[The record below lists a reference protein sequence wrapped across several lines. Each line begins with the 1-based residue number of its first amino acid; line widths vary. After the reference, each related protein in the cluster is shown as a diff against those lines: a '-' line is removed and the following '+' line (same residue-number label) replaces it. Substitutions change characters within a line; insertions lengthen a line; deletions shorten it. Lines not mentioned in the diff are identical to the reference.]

1 MKRAIRRELAK
12 KQDKA
17 SRPLKPQTC
26 VLWIPAANGFLSW
39 FMRKEFQ
46 VVGCSNLA
54 AHYRDEEASRMA
66 VVFREAIGIAA
77 EVRVYIPHSDEGFV
91 GAAS

>member
-1 MKRAIRRELAK
+1 MNRAMRRKAAK
-12 KQDKA
+12 KPA
-17 SRPLKPQTC
+17 TSARPLAAQTC
-26 VLWIPAANGFLSW
+26 VLWVPKASGYLSW
-39 FMRKEFQ
+39 FRQKDFH

-66 VVFREAIGIAA
+66 VAFREATGIAA
-77 EVRVYIPHSDEGFV
+77 EVRVYVPHSDEGFA